1 MVQKRQLAEEE
12 YNVSPKHLKLENSC
26 QLVPSLEFP
35 STDLPPKPSCN
46 SGIAEPHI
54 SKETSENHC
63 QFESGIVANK
73 PRTLIQPEDAYSCLL
88 RLPPLKG
95 IPIGPEYQASIPDW
109 CGGYDTSCNENK
121 FLGSTIIPTPE
132 SQSSLCSDDVVGRG
146 RTDCLC
152 KDQGSLRCV
161 RQHITEARDTLK
173 GNIGREQ
180 FLALGFDNMGEVV
193 SCKWTEEDEQLFHDV
208 VYSNPVSLG
217 KNFWDHLEE
226 TFPSRTNQEIVSYYF
241 NVFVLQ
247 RRAEQNRYDPAN
259 ADSDDDEWQG
269 SDSDTDEEEEELC
282 RNEIEKYSLS
292 IKDSIF
298 NNKSYDLQEDSCTS
312 FEFQEPETSDVKVD
326 FSKSWANHDFMFD
339 PSDVGYFSF
348 PKSKADFLPTGSM
361 IEEVFGV
368 DSWNFDVTDDNGSS

>member
-12 YNVSPKHLKLENSC
+12 YNVPPKHLKLENSC

-35 STDLPPKPSCN
+35 LTNSLPKPCN
-46 SGIAEPHI
+46 SGIAEAHT
-54 SKETSENHC
+54 SKETSENQC
-63 QFESGIVANK
+63 QLESGNITTK

-95 IPIGPEYQASIPDW
+95 IPVGPEYQANIPDW
-109 CGGYDTSCNENK
+109 CDGYEPTNNENK

-132 SQSSLCSDDVVGRG
+132 SQSSLCSDDVVGSG
-146 RTDCLC
+146 RIDCLC

-173 GNIGREQ
+173 GNIGRER

-193 SCKWTEEDEQLFHDV
+193 SCKWTEDEQLFHDV
-208 VYSNPVSLG
+208 VYSNPASLG

-247 RRAEQNRYDPAN
+247 RRAEQNRYDPTN

-269 SDSDTDEEEEELC
+269 SETDEEEEELC

-298 NNKSYDLQEDSCTS
+298 DTKVYDFQEDSCTS

-326 FSKSWANHDFMFD
+326 FRKSWVTHDFIFD

-348 PKSKADFLPTGSM
+348 PRSKADFLPTVSM

-368 DSWNFDVTDDNGSS
+368 DSWNFSETDSNGLS